1 MPKIPKPPAGYD
13 YMGRKM
19 PKKKMPPLG
28 GRDTRPTEM
37 MPRKTRKMGLRPM
50 PARGKGPAIMPKNG
64 PRKAQPRKAQ
74 PRRGY

>member
-1 MPKIPKPPAGYD
+1 MASKPPKPPAGYE

-37 MPRKTRKMGLRPM
+37 MPLRKKTMGPRPR

-64 PRKAQPRKAQ
+64 PRKAQPR
-74 PRRGY
+74 RGY